1 MKLIGVFG
9 FEESIALKAE
19 CLNRRIQI
27 KIDNFKGRLLTPS
40 LPKDFS
46 EKSVEYRKSLIQP
59 KSIISFN
66 EHLEWGRPY
75 SWPSGDTEL
84 INFML
89 EVETDEKTFDDKQKE
104 LLIDSTEKWIK
115 RFKNNFYSFDYL
127 LEYKGLKVKSSSH
140 LDFDYYSKAKGQKCE
155 KIKPN
160 RKNIIEVKLLDNAI
174 GFKTFKNVLKST
186 SQNKSLCDEYQLI
199 KNSQI
204 ALENN
209 EFRKSIFE
217 SASALELCFTNVL
230 KRKLKV
236 NNEKLKTHILKM
248 NNSIDKKISLLKTL
262 DIELPSNKYQKDVSE
277 IRNRAIHAGVDVSE
291 QEAEKAFKIVKQS
304 LDLLIVD
311 KLI

>member
-19 CLNRRIQI
+19 CLNRKIQI
-27 KIDNFKGRLLTPS
+27 NIDNFKGKLLTPS
-40 LPKDFS
+40 LPKEFSKNSVDF
-46 EKSVEYRKSLIQP
+46 RKALIQP

-66 EHLEWGRPY
+66 EHQEWGRPY
-75 SWPSGDTEL
+75 SWPSGDSEL
-84 INFML
+84 MNFML
-89 EVETDEKTFDDKQKE
+89 EIETDDKKFDSEQKE
-104 LLIDSTEKWIK
+104 LLIDGTEKWIK

-127 LEYKGLKVKSSSH
+127 LEYKGLKVISSSH
-140 LDFDYYSKAKGQKCE
+140 VGFDYYSKAKGK
-155 KIKPN
+155 KPERLQSN
-160 RKNIIEVKLLDNAI
+160 RKDHFEIKSLDNAI
-174 GFKTFKNVLKST
+174 DFKTFKNVLKST
-186 SQNKSLCDEYQLI
+186 SQNKTLCDEYLLI

-204 ALENN
+204 AIENN

-248 NNSIDKKISLLKTL
+248 NNSIEKKIELLKTI
-262 DIELPSNKYQKDVSE
+262 DIELPSNNYQKGVSE
-277 IRNRAIHAGVDVSE
+277 IRNRAIHAGVDVNE
-291 QEAEKAFKIVKQS
+291 KEADNAFRIVKQA
-304 LDLLIVD
+304 LDNLIID